1 VRIKGNQVVTEVAN
15 DFDVA
20 ELNQFLVTKGLPVT
34 EIRLEKSSLEEKF
47 VKLTGE
53 GFEVVR

>member
-1 VRIKGNQVVTEVAN
+1 VDPAL
-15 DFDVA
+15 DVA
-20 ELNQFLVTKGLPVT
+20 SLNSKLVRKKVSVK
-34 EIRLEKSSLEEKF
+34 EIRIQRSSLEEKF

>member
-1 VRIKGNQVVTEVAN
+1 MNRA
-15 DFDVA
+15 
-20 ELNQFLVTKGLPVT
+20 LVSAGLSIE